1 MNSDIDRHFIEQ
13 MIPYHQMAIMMASML
28 LSRTEREEMKRLA
41 QDIVRTQTE
50 EINQMGQWYGE
61 WY

>member
-41 QDIVRTQTE
+41 KILSGQNRR
-50 EINQMGQWYGE
+50 NQSDETMVW
-61 WY
+61 